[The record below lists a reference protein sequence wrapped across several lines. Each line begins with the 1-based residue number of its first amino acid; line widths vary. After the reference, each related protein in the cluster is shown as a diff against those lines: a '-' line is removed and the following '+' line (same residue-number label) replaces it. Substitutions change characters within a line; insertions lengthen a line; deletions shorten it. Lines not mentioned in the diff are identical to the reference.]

1 MERQERQLGFSDW
14 ERSVVKKQTRREKFL
29 SEMEKVVP
37 WSALLSLIASF
48 YPVQGPQGGRPPY
61 PAETMLRIH
70 LMQNWYCLSDEA
82 MEDALIEVESM
93 RRFAHLDLAKGWIPD
108 ASTILAFR
116 HFLEKHDL
124 GAKLFERVGEY
135 LREQGLLLREGTVVD
150 ATIIHAPTS
159 TKNEKRERDPEM
171 HQTRKGNQ
179 WSFGMKVHIG
189 VDKDSG
195 LIHSVATRAANSSD
209 VVVAPELLHGEEK
222 VVYGD
227 AGYQG
232 LQKREEMEGKE
243 VECRIAMRAGNRR
256 RLPATAEGEL
266 LRWVE
271 RAKAHI
277 RAKVEHPFRVIKEQ
291 FGFCRTRLRGMYKNH
306 CKVSVLA
313 ALANLV
319 LAKKRLLRLGAS

>member
-1 MERQERQLGFSDW
+1 
-14 ERSVVKKQTRREKFL
+14 
-29 SEMEKVVP
+29 
-37 WSALLSLIASF
+37 
-48 YPVQGPQGGRPPY
+48 
-61 PAETMLRIH
+61 
-70 LMQNWYCLSDEA
+70 MQNWYCLNDEA

-93 RRFAHLDLAKGWIPD
+93 RRFAHLHLAEGWIPD

-135 LREQGLLLREGTVVD
+135 EQGLLLREGTVVD
-150 ATIIHAPTS
+150 ATIIHVPTS
-159 TKNEKRERDPEM
+159 TRNEKRERDPEM

-179 WSFGMKVHIG
+179 WFFGMKVHVG

-195 LIHSVATRAANSSD
+195 LIHSVATHAANSSD
-209 VVVAPELLHGEEK
+209 VVVASELLHGEEK
-222 VVYGD
+222 VN

-232 LQKREEMEGKE
+232 LQKRGKMEGKE
-243 VECRIAMRAGNRR
+243 VECRIAMGPGNRR

-266 LRWVE
+266 LRWME

-291 FGFCRTRLRGMYKNH
+291 FGFCRTRLRGMCKNH
-306 CKVSVLA
+306 CKVTVLA

-319 LAKKRLLRLGAS
+319 LAKKRLLRLRAS

>member
-1 MERQERQLGFSDW
+1 
-14 ERSVVKKQTRREKFL
+14 
-29 SEMEKVVP
+29 
-37 WSALLSLIASF
+37 
-48 YPVQGPQGGRPPY
+48 
-61 PAETMLRIH
+61 
-70 LMQNWYCLSDEA
+70 MQNWYCLSDEA

-93 RRFAHLDLAKGWIPD
+93 RRFAYLHLAKGWIPD

-135 LREQGLLLREGTVVD
+135 EQGLLLREGTVVD

-159 TKNEKRERDPEM
+159 TRNEKRERDPEM

-179 WSFGMKVHIG
+179 WFFGMKVHVG

-222 VVYGD
+222 VN

-243 VECRIAMRAGNRR
+243 VECRIAMGAGNRG

-291 FGFCRTRLRGMYKNH
+291 FGFCRTRLRGMCKNH
-306 CKVSVLA
+306 CKVTVLA
-313 ALANLV
+313 TLANPV
-319 LAKKRLLRLGAS
+319 LAKKRLLRLRAS

>member
-1 MERQERQLGFSDW
+1 M
-14 ERSVVKKQTRREKFL
+14 
-29 SEMEKVVP
+29 
-37 WSALLSLIASF
+37 
-48 YPVQGPQGGRPPY
+48 
-61 PAETMLRIH
+61 
-70 LMQNWYCLSDEA
+70 
-82 MEDALIEVESM
+82 
-93 RRFAHLDLAKGWIPD
+93 
-108 ASTILAFR
+108 AFR
-116 HFLEKHDL
+116 HFLEKYDL
-124 GAKLFERVGEY
+124 GEKILERVGEY
-135 LREQGLLLREGTVVD
+135 EQGLLLREGTVVD

-159 TKNEKRERDPEM
+159 TRNEKRERDPEM

-179 WSFGMKVHIG
+179 WFFGMKVHVG

-209 VVVAPELLHGEEK
+209 VVAASELLHGEEK

-243 VECRIAMRAGNRR
+243 VECGIAMRAGNRR

-291 FGFCRTRLRGMYKNH
+291 FGFCRTRLRGMCKNH
-306 CKVSVLA
+306 CKVTVLA

>member
-1 MERQERQLGFSDW
+1 MD
-14 ERSVVKKQTRREKFL
+14 V
-29 SEMEKVVP
+29 
-37 WSALLSLIASF
+37 
-48 YPVQGPQGGRPPY
+48 
-61 PAETMLRIH
+61 
-70 LMQNWYCLSDEA
+70 
-82 MEDALIEVESM
+82 
-93 RRFAHLDLAKGWIPD
+93 
-108 ASTILAFR
+108 TI
-116 HFLEKHDL
+116 
-124 GAKLFERVGEY
+124 V
-135 LREQGLLLREGTVVD
+135 
-150 ATIIHAPTS
+150 HAPTS
-159 TKNEKRERDPEM
+159 TRNEKRERDPQM

-179 WSFGMKVHIG
+179 WFFGMKVHVG

-232 LQKREEMEGKE
+232 LQKREEMKGKE
-243 VECRIAMRAGNRR
+243 VECRIAMRPGNRR

-291 FGFCRTRLRGMYKNH
+291 FGFCRTRLRGMCKNH
-306 CKVSVLA
+306 CKVTVLA

-319 LAKKRLLRLGAS
+319 LAKKRLLRLRAS